1 MTGNSTKFIKKLKK
15 FRQKPLTTQIIRGP
29 SKREKKLSSI
39 SEFCTRR
46 ITYSK
51 MKIKPETQENV
62 PKTQANVPKRLRQ
75 LKFLA

>member
-1 MTGNSTKFIKKLKK
+1 MTGNSTKFIKKNSRNFAKNLLQLKLLGAL
-15 FRQKPLTTQIIRGP
+15 QKG
-29 SKREKKLSSI
+29 KKLSSF